1 MLWQPMS
8 WRLLAHSHM
17 LGITSICLMSQ
28 SSKSCF
34 ALCQLMCF
42 CFPAFNGWVTGPL
55 FKNISIRVKS
65 FYLPFFYQQYS
76 STAWSF
82 TFTLTAIYGVVFS
95 SRIQNSN
102 LNLLSLTQSSQVIYD
117 YKMKRFYKL
126 KNEFTL
132 PFINQTSSAIY
143 EIKYK

>member
-17 LGITSICLMSQ
+17 LGITSICVMFQ

-42 CFPAFNGWVTGPL
+42 CFPTFNGWVTGPL

-65 FYLPFFYQQYS
+65 LYLPFFNQQYS

-102 LNLLSLTQSSQVIYD
+102 LNLLSLTQTSQVIYD
-117 YKMKRFYKL
+117 YKMKRFSKL
-126 KNEFTL
+126 KKWVYPTL
-132 PFINQTSSAIY
+132 YQSNIKCHLRNQI
-143 EIKYK
+143 

>member
-17 LGITSICLMSQ
+17 LGITSICLMFQ

-65 FYLPFFYQQYS
+65 LYLPFL
-76 STAWSF
+76 STIFINSMIIH
-82 TFTLTAIYGVVFS
+82 IY
-95 SRIQNSN
+95 INSN
-102 LNLLSLTQSSQVIYD
+102 TWCSFFITYTEFWFEFVIFNSNKSGHLWLQNEKIFQTEKWVYPTLYQSNI
-117 YKMKRFYKL
+117 KCHLR
-126 KNEFTL
+126 
-132 PFINQTSSAIY
+132 NQI
-143 EIKYK
+143 